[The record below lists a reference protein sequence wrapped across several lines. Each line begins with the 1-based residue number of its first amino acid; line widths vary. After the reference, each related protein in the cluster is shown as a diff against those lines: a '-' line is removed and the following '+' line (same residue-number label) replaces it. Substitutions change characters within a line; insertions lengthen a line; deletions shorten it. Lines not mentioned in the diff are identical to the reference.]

1 MDKVFAKNPNAIF
14 FVMVVLQFC
23 RSYLSCVFGPLMEIH
38 RTKLIALDNLSQP
51 SLPVDSHL
59 LESSTTGKWL
69 LSSLKDINM
78 SSKPAQLW
86 RPMSGLCQA
95 LRWMSNPSIQ
105 MMSGAPFTN
114 MVQFQSQHGYI
125 ITCLVKCGMKLLI
138 HFQTSMMQ
146 SNFIPHFIMDVITY
160 PCWD

>member
-1 MDKVFAKNPNAIF
+1 MLKHVQGFCKAPKCYFI
-14 FVMVVLQFC
+14 VMVVLQFC
-23 RSYLSCVFGPLMEIH
+23 RSYLSCVSCSLMEIH

-59 LESSTTGKWL
+59 LESSNTGKWL

-78 SSKPAQLW
+78 PSKPAQLW
-86 RPMSGLCQA
+86 RTMSGLCQA

-105 MMSGAPFTN
+105 MMSWAPFTN
-114 MVQFQSQHGYI
+114 MVQLQSQHGDV

-138 HFQTSMMQ
+138 HFQTSTVQ
-146 SNFIPHFIMDVITY
+146 RLKFGNV
-160 PCWD
+160 